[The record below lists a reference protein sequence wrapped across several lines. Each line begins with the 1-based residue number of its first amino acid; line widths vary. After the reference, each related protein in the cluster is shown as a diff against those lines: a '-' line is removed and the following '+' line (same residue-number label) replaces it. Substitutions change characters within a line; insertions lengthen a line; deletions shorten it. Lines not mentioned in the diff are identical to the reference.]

1 MEKWVTGVLNRIE
14 AATGRPMRLCR
25 ARTVSGGCIN
35 RAVVLEGNGDAYF
48 VKYNAAKRLE
58 MFIAEAEGLRTLA
71 TARIVAVPD
80 PVCWGITEDRAF
92 LALEY
97 MQLGEMNRATYVELG
112 RRLAALHRVTQ
123 PRYGWHRDNTI
134 GSTPQP
140 NAPADTW
147 TEFFRERRLGY
158 QFGLVRRNAHHR
170 LATKGERLLERLGSF
185 LADHACV
192 PSLCHGDL
200 WAGNVGRTAQG
211 EPVVFDPAIY
221 FGDRETDLA
230 MTELFGGFARSFYA
244 AYREEWPLAPGYE
257 TRRTLYNL
265 YHVLNHVNLFGQ
277 SYLIQAERM
286 VDQLLSEAG

>member
-1 MEKWVTGVLNRIE
+1 MEKWVIGVLDRIE
-14 AATGRPMRLCR
+14 ATTGRRTRLYS

-48 VKYNAAKRLE
+48 VKSNAAERLD

-71 TARIVAVPD
+71 ATRIVAVPV
-80 PVCWGITEDRAF
+80 PICWGIIEDRAF

-97 MQLGEMNRATYVELG
+97 MQLGEMNGAVYGDLG

-140 NAPADTW
+140 NALADTW
-147 TEFFRERRLGY
+147 TEFFRERRLGH
-158 QFGLVRRNAHHR
+158 QFGLVRRNGHHR
-170 LATKGERLLERLGSF
+170 LATKGERLLDRLSQF
-185 LADHACV
+185 LTDHACV

-200 WAGNVGRTAQG
+200 WAGNVGTTAQG

-230 MTELFGGFARSFYA
+230 MTELFGGFAPSFYA
-244 AYREEWPLAPGYE
+244 RYREEWPLAPGYE

-277 SYLIQAERM
+277 SYLLQAERM
-286 VDQLLSEAG
+286 VDQLLAEAG